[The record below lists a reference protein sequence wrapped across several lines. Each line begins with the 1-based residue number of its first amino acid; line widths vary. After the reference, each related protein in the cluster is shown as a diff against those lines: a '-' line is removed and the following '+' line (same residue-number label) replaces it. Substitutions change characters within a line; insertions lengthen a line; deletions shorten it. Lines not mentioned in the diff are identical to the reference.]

1 MEISKNTE
9 ELKNELGSLKT
20 MKTMEKFDIWAN
32 SLNMPAYTNSGNLL
46 LDARHIIDV
55 SCKTAYRAI
64 NVAMLQRNWL
74 LGKRIHEE
82 ILLGKDRA
90 DYGEEIV
97 KNLSIKLTEIYGKGF
112 TKSYLYNFVRFY
124 NTFPDIFQ
132 TAIGKCELLS
142 WTHYYLLL
150 DVHDDEARRWYAHE
164 AYTETWSVRT
174 LRRNIASQYYY
185 RLLQSQDKKAVADEM
200 HSLTATTQGD
210 KLEFVKNPMVVE
222 FLGLSP
228 NTDFTESR
236 LETSI
241 ITHLQRFIMELGKGY
256 AFVARQQHIHTDM
269 GDFYIDLVFY
279 NYILKCFM
287 LVDLKTTQISHQDV
301 GQMDM
306 YVRMYDSLKRTEG
319 DNPTIGLILCSET
332 SADMA
337 RYSILKEN
345 KQLFQAKYLTF
356 LPTEQQLRH
365 EIELQKEI
373 FLMQQEENNIKK
385 EDEDNE

>member
-1 MEISKNTE
+1 MDKDFSVKG
-9 ELKNELGSLKT
+9 L
-20 MKTMEKFDIWAN
+20 D
-32 SLNMPAYTNSGNLL
+32 MPAYTNSGNLL
-46 LDARHIIDV
+46 LDARHIIEA
-55 SCKTAYRAI
+55 SRKAAYRAI
-64 NVAMLQRNWL
+64 NVVMLQRNWL

-82 ILLGKDRA
+82 ILGGKDRA
-90 DYGEEIV
+90 DYGAEIV
-97 KNLSIKLTEIYGKGF
+97 KNLSKKLTEIYGKGF
-112 TKSYLYNFVRFY
+112 TKSYLYNFIRFY
-124 NTFPDIFQ
+124 NVFPNIFQ
-132 TAIGKCELLS
+132 TAIGKSELLS

-150 DVHDDEARRWYAHE
+150 DVQDDEARRWYAHE
-164 AYTETWSVRT
+164 AFVETWSVRT

-185 RLLQSQDKKAVADEM
+185 RLLQSQDKQPVVNEM
-200 HSLTATTQGD
+200 HRLTTTMQGD

-241 ITHLQRFIMELGKGY
+241 ISHLQHFIMELGKGY

-287 LVDLKTTQISHQDV
+287 LIDLKTTQISHQDV

-356 LPTEQQLRH
+356 LPTEQQLRQ
-365 EIELQKEI
+365 EIEQQKEI
-373 FLMQQEENNIKK
+373 FLMQQEENKIKK
-385 EDEDNE
+385 EDEDDE

>member
-1 MEISKNTE
+1 
-9 ELKNELGSLKT
+9 
-20 MKTMEKFDIWAN
+20 
-32 SLNMPAYTNSGNLL
+32 
-46 LDARHIIDV
+46 
-55 SCKTAYRAI
+55 
-64 NVAMLQRNWL
+64 MLFR
-74 LGKRIHEE
+74 
-82 ILLGKDRA
+82 
-90 DYGEEIV
+90 
-97 KNLSIKLTEIYGKGF
+97 S
-112 TKSYLYNFVRFY
+112 
-124 NTFPDIFQ
+124 
-132 TAIGKCELLS
+132 
-142 WTHYYLLL
+142 LL
-150 DVHDDEARRWYAHE
+150 DVQDAKARNWYAHE
-164 AYTETWSVRT
+164 AFVETWSVRT

-185 RLLQSQDKKAVADEM
+185 RLLQSQDKQPVIDEM
-200 HSLTATTQGD
+200 HRLTATMQGD
-210 KLEFVKNPMVVE
+210 RLEFVKNPMVVE

-228 NTDFTESR
+228 NTDFSESK

-241 ITHLQRFIMELGKGY
+241 ISHLQHFIMELGKGY

-287 LVDLKTTQISHQDV
+287 LIDLKTTQISHQDV

-356 LPTEQQLRH
+356 LPSEEQLRQ
-365 EIELQKEI
+365 EIEQQKEI
-373 FLMQQEENNIKK
+373 FLMQQEMDNNKSS
-385 EDEDNE
+385 EDNERKR

>member
-1 MEISKNTE
+1 MDYDFS
-9 ELKNELGSLKT
+9 LNEQNVPAYPNSGSLLT
-20 MKTMEKFDIWAN
+20 
-32 SLNMPAYTNSGNLL
+32 
-46 LDARHIIDV
+46 DARHIIDA
-55 SCKTAYRAI
+55 SRNTAYRAI
-64 NVAMLQRNWL
+64 NVVMLQRNWK

-82 ILLGKDRA
+82 ILGGKDRA
-90 DYGEEIV
+90 DYGAEVV
-97 KNLSIKLTEIYGKGF
+97 KNLSKNLTEIYGKGF
-112 TKSYLYNFVRFY
+112 NKNNLYAFVSFYKIFPTLSGKS
-124 NTFPDIFQ
+124 
-132 TAIGKCELLS
+132 ELLS
-142 WTHYYLLL
+142 WSHYVLLL
-150 DVHDDEARRWYAHE
+150 DVQDEIARNWYAHE
-164 AYTETWSVRT
+164 AFAETWSVRT

-185 RLLQSQDKKAVADEM
+185 RLLQAQDKKPVIDEM
-200 HSLTATTQGD
+200 HRLTASSQGD

-228 NTDFTESR
+228 NTDFSESK

-241 ITHLQRFIMELGKGY
+241 ISHLQRFIMELGKGY

-279 NYILKCFM
+279 NYILKCF
-287 LVDLKTTQISHQDV
+287 LLIDLKTTQISHQDV

-319 DNPTIGLILCSET
+319 DNPTIGLILCSKT

-356 LPTEQQLRH
+356 LPTEEQLRQ
-365 EIELQKEI
+365 EIEQQKEM
-373 FLMQQEENNIKK
+373 FLMQQNENNCKK
-385 EDEDNE
+385 EDNV